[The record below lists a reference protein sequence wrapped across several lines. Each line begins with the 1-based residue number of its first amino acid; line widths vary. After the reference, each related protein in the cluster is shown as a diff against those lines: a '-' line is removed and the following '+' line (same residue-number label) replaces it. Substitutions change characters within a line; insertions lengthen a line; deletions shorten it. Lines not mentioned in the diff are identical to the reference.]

1 MSVLLIVPAYNE
13 SQRLKLEDFLT
24 LPAGVCLLFAD
35 DGSSDQTPQL
45 IARLTQQNHFCYS
58 YRSEKNVGKAQIIY
72 QAMAHAN
79 KIGLTDK
86 FDWVGY
92 WDADLATP
100 FFEVTNMLFNADLSS
115 VKYDAVWGAR
125 IYRLG
130 ADIKRCPMRHYLGRG
145 FATVTSLALNLKA
158 YDTQCGAKIFR
169 KDCAKLIFDRPFMS
183 RWIFDIELYL
193 RADKINMKIL
203 EYPLTQWHDIP
214 GSKLKVWKEI
224 FRVAYDILRIRKA
237 YHS

>member
-13 SQRLKLEDFLT
+13 FQRIKLADFLN
-24 LPAGVCLLFAD
+24 LPDGLSLLFAD
-35 DGSSDQTPQL
+35 DGSSDETPQL
-45 IARLTQQNHFCYS
+45 IARIAQQNPNCYS
-58 YRSEKNVGKAQIIY
+58 YRSDLNVGKAQIIF
-72 QAMAHAN
+72 QAMEHAN
-79 KIGLTDK
+79 KTGLVEQ

-100 FFEVTNMLFNADLSS
+100 FFEVTNMTLNADLTP
-115 VKYDAVWGAR
+115 VKYDAVWGSR
-125 IYRLG
+125 VYRLG

-145 FATVTSLALNLKA
+145 FATVASLALNLKA

-169 KDCAKLIFDRPFMS
+169 KNCAKIIFDRPFMS
-183 RWIFDIELYL
+183 KWIFDIELYL
-193 RADKINMKIL
+193 RADKNNMKIL

-224 FRVAYDILRIRKA
+224 FRVAYDIVRIRKA
-237 YHS
+237 YLL